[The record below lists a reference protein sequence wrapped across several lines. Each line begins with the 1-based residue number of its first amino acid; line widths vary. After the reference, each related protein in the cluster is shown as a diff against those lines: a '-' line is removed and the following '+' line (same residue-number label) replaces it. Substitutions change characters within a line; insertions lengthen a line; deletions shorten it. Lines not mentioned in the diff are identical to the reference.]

1 MDKKH
6 PDKISQSQN
15 QAPSH
20 PMAKT
25 KNTVTGKY
33 IKYPEERKMI
43 KYPEERKM
51 IMVDRMLK
59 LNET

>member
-20 PMAKT
+20 PMAET

-33 IKYPEERKMI
+33 I